1 MSENNTIIDNE
12 EIKEFQTLNT
22 DEIKKEVPSVDLN
35 KTTTK
40 GLRITERTKLR
51 YNQAEKASGLS
62 QEEFTNRL
70 LDMCDFFEGSDLNKN
85 PELIELT
92 NIVNRIPEIF
102 TSLISKQKTY
112 EAGIITKHSTE
123 IDSLKAINEEITQ
136 KYNELTEQNR
146 EDMEKLNSEL
156 EKVKVEAE
164 LKIKEQ
170 ELEIAKIEKEKND
183 KDNEITTLKNT
194 LKDTEDSFKK
204 LKKENSE
211 YEDKI
216 STKSNEI
223 NILSKELQEARE
235 QILDLDRK
243 QLDIEVL
250 TIKHNKDI
258 ELYKLQIEN
267 LEDKLKQQ
275 KEMYLEQI
283 EHYKSLI
290 K

>member
-1 MSENNTIIDNE
+1 MNENNTIIDNE

-62 QEEFTNRL
+62 QEEFANRL
-70 LDMCDFFEGSDLNKN
+70 LDMCDFFEGSDLSKN

-102 TSLISKQKTY
+102 SSLISKQKTY
-112 EAGIITKHSTE
+112 EAGIITKHNTE
-123 IDSLKAINEEITQ
+123 IDNLKASNEEITQ
-136 KYNELTEQNR
+136 KYNELVEQNR
-146 EDMEKLNSEL
+146 EDKEKLNSEL

-170 ELEIAKIEKEKND
+170 ELEIAKIEKEKTD
-183 KDNEITTLKNT
+183 KDSEITTLKNT
-194 LKDTEDSFKK
+194 LKDTEDSLKK
-204 LKKENSE
+204 LKKEHSE

-216 STKSNEI
+216 SIKSNEI
-223 NILSKELQEARE
+223 NTLSKELQEARE

-243 QLDIEVL
+243 QLDTEVL

-283 EHYKSLI
+283 AHYKSLI